1 MINTF
6 MFALHAT
13 LAITLAPE
21 EADPD
26 QKITANEVIER
37 MKENVSCDWSNET
50 VDTFKSGD
58 PSQEISGIACTFMA
72 TVEVLQK
79 AAAEGCN
86 LVITHEPTYY
96 NHFDNKD
103 LLENDAVYSAKQK
116 IIDDND
122 LVIFRFHDH
131 WHRTS
136 PDGIYVGMVE
146 KLGWTE
152 YMEDE
157 SYRLFNLPDQ
167 TLTDLTRKLE
177 KIFPEAILRVIGD
190 PELQVKHAAF
200 SAGSPGSA
208 AHLRLLQR
216 EEVNLLVFGEAN
228 EWETIEYVRDAS
240 QAGLP
245 KACIILGHAVSEEA
259 GMGYFTSWLSEFVD
273 EVPVRYIP
281 AGDPFHQ

>member
-103 LLENDAVYSAKQK
+103 LLENDAVYS
-116 IIDDND
+116 
-122 LVIFRFHDH
+122 VHP
-131 WHRTS
+131 S
-136 PDGIYVGMVE
+136 
-146 KLGWTE
+146 
-152 YMEDE
+152 
-157 SYRLFNLPDQ
+157 
-167 TLTDLTRKLE
+167 
-177 KIFPEAILRVIGD
+177 
-190 PELQVKHAAF
+190 F
-200 SAGSPGSA
+200 STMP
-208 AHLRLLQR
+208 
-216 EEVNLLVFGEAN
+216 
-228 EWETIEYVRDAS
+228 T
-240 QAGLP
+240 
-245 KACIILGHAVSEEA
+245 
-259 GMGYFTSWLSEFVD
+259 
-273 EVPVRYIP
+273 YIP
-281 AGDPFHQ
+281 SGEVRCQ